1 MSNTKQILNWFSF
14 IIIGGVVGVL
24 VSLSL
29 SNLNKKVDIKEKVTI
44 IENDTTLVKKI
55 KDLENENEA
64 LREELQIKES
74 EISYWGR
81 KYDDLKH
88 KKND

>member
-14 IIIGGVVGVL
+14 IIIGGVLGVL

-29 SNLNKKVDIKEKVTI
+29 SNLNKKVEIKEKVTI
-44 IENDTTLVKKI
+44 IKNDTMLVRRI
-55 KDLENENEA
+55 KDLENENEV

-88 KKND
+88 KRND

>member
-14 IIIGGVVGVL
+14 IIIGGILGVL

-29 SNLNKKVDIKEKVTI
+29 SNLNKKVEIKEKVTI
-44 IENDTTLVKKI
+44 IKNDTTLVRRI
-55 KDLENENEA
+55 KDLENENEV

-88 KKND
+88 KRND

>member
-1 MSNTKQILNWFSF
+1 MSNTKQILNWLSF
-14 IIIGGVVGVL
+14 IIIGGVLGVL

-29 SNLNKKVDIKEKVTI
+29 SNLNKKVEIKEKVTI
-44 IENDTTLVKKI
+44 IKNDTTLVRRI

-64 LREELQIKES
+64 LQEELQIKES

-81 KYDDLKH
+81 KYDNLKH
-88 KKND
+88 NRND

>member
-14 IIIGGVVGVL
+14 IIIGGVLGVL
-24 VSLSL
+24 ISLSL

-44 IENDTTLVKKI
+44 IENDTTLVRKI

>member
-14 IIIGGVVGVL
+14 IIIGGVLGVL

>member
-14 IIIGGVVGVL
+14 IIIGGVLGVL

-29 SNLNKKVDIKEKVTI
+29 SNLNKKVEIKEKVTI
-44 IENDTTLVKKI
+44 IKNDTTLVRRI
-55 KDLENENEA
+55 KDLENENEV

-88 KKND
+88 KRND